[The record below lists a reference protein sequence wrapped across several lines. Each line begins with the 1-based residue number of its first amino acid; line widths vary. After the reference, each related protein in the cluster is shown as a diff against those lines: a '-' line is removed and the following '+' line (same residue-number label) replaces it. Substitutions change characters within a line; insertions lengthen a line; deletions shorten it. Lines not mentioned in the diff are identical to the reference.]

1 MYLIES
7 PFPVIRL
14 MFHKRKMNPQPKKE
28 CLIELK
34 KQKTKTKQKDPCE
47 ITAHFIAKYLLP
59 RVTTTQ
65 KFTIFTFFL
74 KLYRVLPQSKLYL

>member
-14 MFHKRKMNPQPKKE
+14 IFHKRKTNPQDYFHLFSLQIPNTFWDGKSTKKE
-28 CLIELK
+28 WVIELK
-34 KQKTKTKQKDPCE
+34 KIYPCE
-47 ITAHFIAKYLLP
+47 TTAHFIAKYFLP

-65 KFTIFTFFL
+65 KFTIFKFF
-74 KLYRVLPQSKLYL
+74 